1 MGGTLIID
9 RAQFIQTAKAST
21 GGEDVIAV
29 VKNNAYNHGLEF
41 SVSAFLEAGIHS
53 FATTS
58 MDEARTIREMAP
70 DAMIFLMNP
79 TYDFESVRSNDFHIT
94 LPSLEYYYKY
104 REELTGISVHLEYA
118 GLFNRSGFEDASE
131 MVEVINDNCALPPY
145 NRADMAGVWTHFGYA
160 DELDMEEY
168 EVERKMW
175 LDLLSEVMATGRHFK
190 YIHAQNSASFA
201 RDGLLGGHT
210 HLRLGIALYG
220 SRPYASL
227 PASDYVQS
235 MTLKASIVQLRNLSA
250 SQKCGYGGSY
260 CPERDTMIAVVD
272 IGYGDG
278 ILRKRAAFDC
288 LINGRRYP
296 IKALMMSHMIVE
308 VDDEV
313 TMEDE
318 VILYGSD
325 LRIDKFTALGV
336 GANSEQLGAL
346 NYNSLKKVIL
356 NDTRIYQ

>member
-1 MGGTLIID
+1 MID
-9 RAQFIQTAKAST
+9 RAQFVRTAKMSS
-21 GGEDVIAV
+21 GGKNVIAV
-29 VKNNAYNHGLEF
+29 VKNNAYNYGLEF

-58 MDEARTIREMAP
+58 MDEALTIRQIAP

-79 TYDFESVRSNDFHIT
+79 TYDFESVRANDFHIT

-104 REELTGISVHLEYA
+104 KDELAGLSVHLEFA
-118 GLFNRSGFEDASE
+118 GLFNRSGFDNVSDL
-131 MVEVINDNCALPPY
+131 VEIINDMDVLPTHVQM
-145 NRADMAGVWTHFGYA
+145 DIAGIWTHFGYA
-160 DELDMEEY
+160 DELDMQEY

-175 LDLLSEVMATGRHFK
+175 LDTLSSIKKTGHTFK

-201 RDGLLGGHT
+201 RDGLFDDHT

-220 SRPYASL
+220 SRPYATL
-227 PASDYVQS
+227 PVSDYEQS
-235 MTLKASIVQLRNLSA
+235 MTLKAPIVQLRHLRA

-260 CPERDTMIAVVD
+260 QPGKDASVAVVD

-278 ILRKRAAFDC
+278 ILRKRAEFHC
-288 LINGRRYP
+288 MINGKCYP

-308 VDDEV
+308 VDEEV
-313 TMEDE
+313 SLEDE

-325 LRIDKFTALGV
+325 LRIDEFTNLGV

-346 NYNSLKKVIL
+346 NYNSLKKVII
-356 NDTRIYQ
+356 NDARVYQ

>member
-9 RAQFIQTAKAST
+9 RAQFIRTAKRSS
-21 GGEDVIAV
+21 GGKDVIAV
-29 VKNNAYNHGLEF
+29 VKNNAYNYGLEF

-58 MDEARTIREMAP
+58 MDEARTIRKMAP
-70 DAMIFLMNP
+70 GAMIFLMNP

-104 REELTGISVHLEYA
+104 RDELAGICVHLEFA
-118 GLFNRSGFEDASE
+118 GLFNRSGFDDASD
-131 MVEVINDNCALPPY
+131 MVEVINDANARPAHLQ
-145 NRADMAGVWTHFGYA
+145 ADIAGVWTHFGYA
-160 DELDMEEY
+160 DELDMQEY

-175 LDLLSEVMATGRHFK
+175 LSILSTVMETGHTFK

-201 RDGLLGGHT
+201 RDGLFENHT

-220 SRPYASL
+220 SRPYAAL
-227 PASDYVQS
+227 PVSDYEQS
-235 MTLKASIVQLRNLSA
+235 MTLKAPIVQLRHLRA

-260 CPERDTMIAVVD
+260 QPDKDASIAVVD

-278 ILRKRAAFDC
+278 ILRKRAEFHC
-288 LINGRRYP
+288 MINGRHYP

-308 VDDEV
+308 VDEEV
-313 TMEDE
+313 GMEDE

-325 LRIDKFTALGV
+325 LRIDEFTNLGV

-346 NYNSLKKVIL
+346 NYNSLKKVII
-356 NDTRIYQ
+356 NDARVYQ